1 MSKIM
6 GFLKYIS
13 VYKIFSLG
21 ESWGMGERFQNVSKN
36 FLENYICCLWFNT
49 YTSNIFPEIWGEYFW
64 KNWNLQICSQE
75 IIFCC
80 NTHDRNCQTIFH
92 SKTYITISNLL
103 LQVIIILFD
112 IFSSFFPN
120 EILLVIFFAK
130 WVLRFILTVEFQF
143 YF

>member
-13 VYKIFSLG
+13 VYKLFSLG

-36 FLENYICCLWFNT
+36 FLENYICCLWFKT
-49 YTSNIFPEIWGEYFW
+49 PIQATSFPKYGVKYFW
-64 KNWNLQICSQE
+64 KNWNLQICSQA

-92 SKTYITISNLL
+92 SKTYNYKQSSFASNYYF
-103 LQVIIILFD
+103 IWHFFLFFFQMKFYWL
-112 IFSSFFPN
+112 FSSPN
-120 EILLVIFFAK
+120 EF
-130 WVLRFILTVEFQF
+130 
-143 YF
+143 